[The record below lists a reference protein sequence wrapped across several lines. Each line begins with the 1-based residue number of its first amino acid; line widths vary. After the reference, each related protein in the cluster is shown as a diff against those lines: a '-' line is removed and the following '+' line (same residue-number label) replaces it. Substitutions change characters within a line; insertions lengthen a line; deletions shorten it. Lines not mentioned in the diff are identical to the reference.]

1 MAIKPFNSVAGF
13 SVGETPANIILANGR
28 ITTNGADFTANITAL
43 GVLTD
48 NLYYANGTPWD
59 LSDPGGANTAIQFND
74 DESFGGSAAFTFD
87 KDTANLDLTGNITV
101 STGIITGDGAGISN
115 IAAGNIIGLDLSSIS
130 NGTSNVDIAT
140 SGGNVTIGVGGVSD
154 VIVASATGANVTGT
168 LNISGT
174 STLTG
179 IVTVP
184 STSGAIDIALGTPTQ
199 GSLTSNALT
208 LTTAS
213 SVSNSIAQLNTV
225 LGKLVPSSPPPFPA
239 SQTLSVQS
247 LSTYRMTDFTQT
259 DNTGTGGKTIA
270 GGTSTSKVRRSST
283 YTTNAI
289 TNAGPGDAGTITLE
303 LNGADAGSRTLTTAL
318 DGNGTYSNLII
329 TNNVDYN
336 AVDSS
341 VAEGFWSVF
350 TADSAGSSIPAGW
363 NEVQITDSAASDT
376 NTPDWYYDS
385 SSPGTPQF
393 SAVTFTADA
402 TPTLEYSSTVPHYT
416 NATTWEVDFNV
427 NRLSGDM
434 YPTSDGFALGSSGG
448 AFGIPASR
456 TYAQASITTPLAQN
470 LYVASGSTAVSTT
483 SSIIAGFGSS
493 SSGPSISVTN
503 SYASGSQTFT
513 PSGTVLYKTGT
524 SSSSSRIEEANVYI
538 GSTIGS
544 GAGLASRIANPGST
558 DNPTFT
564 ASATLFDSENGPL
577 QTYDATVV
585 ADSLAHN
592 VTDYTTGFFPAGPDL
607 SAQGAS
613 QYFTFR
619 FVRTSV
625 SKFDV
630 KFSGTIAGLWIALP
644 GSDIDDT
651 SSSNGWLDMSTA
663 YAGSGIPGA
672 DIGAGGNGSDGC
684 ATGGTV
690 TTGSSVSNESTT
702 ATFGTVSSSATA
714 TNEIYVRIKLTSGQ
728 SVSALSLESASN

>member
-59 LSDPGGANTAIQFND
+59 LSNPGGSNTAIQFND
-74 DESFGGSAAFTFD
+74 DEAFGGSAAFTFD

-101 STGIITGDGAGISN
+101 STGIITGDGYGISN

-140 SGGNVTIGVGGVSD
+140 SGGNVTVGVAGNAA
-154 VIVASATGANVTGT
+154 IMTVTGT
-168 LNISGT
+168 GSNIAGTLNVS
-174 STLTG
+174 G

-184 STSGAIDIALGTPTQ
+184 SSTGAIDIALGTPTQ

-247 LSTYRMTDFTQT
+247 LTTYRMADFTQT
-259 DNTGTGGKTIA
+259 DNTGTGGKTVA
-270 GGTSTSKVRRSST
+270 GGTTVTNTRRSAS

-289 TNAGPGDAGTITLE
+289 TNAGPGDSGTITLE
-303 LNGADAGSRTLTTAL
+303 LNGVAAGARVLTTAL

-329 TNNVDYN
+329 TNNVDYSE
-336 AVDSS
+336 VDSN
-341 VAEGFWSVF
+341 VAAGFWSVF
-350 TADSAGSSIPAGW
+350 TSDSAGTVTEGW
-363 NEVQITDSAASDT
+363 NEVQITDSAASDS

-385 SSPGTPQF
+385 SSPGTPVF

-402 TPTLEYSSTVPHYT
+402 TPTLLYSSTVPHYT
-416 NATTWEVDFNV
+416 NATVWEVDFLV

-434 YPTSDGFALGSSGG
+434 YPTSDTFVTGSSGG
-448 AFGIPASR
+448 AFNSPGSV
-456 TYAQASITTPLAQN
+456 TYAGASVTTPLAKD
-470 LYVASGSTAVSTT
+470 LYVASGNATVSTT
-483 SSIIAGFGSS
+483 SSIISGFGSS
-493 SSGPSISVTN
+493 SSGPSASVTN
-503 SYASGSQTFT
+503 SYASGTQNFS

-524 SSSSSRIEEANVYI
+524 TSSSSRIEEANVYI

-544 GAGLASRIANPGST
+544 GSGLASRIANPGST

-585 ADSLAHN
+585 ADSLAYN
-592 VTDYTTGFFPAGPDL
+592 VTDYSTGFFPAGPDL

-619 FVRTSV
+619 FIRTSV

>member
-130 NGTSNVDIAT
+130 NGTSNVDIAA
-140 SGGNVTIGVGGVSD
+140 SDGNVTVGVAGNAG
-154 VIVASATGANVTGT
+154 ILTVTGT
-168 LNISGT
+168 GSNVAGTLNVS
-174 STLTG
+174 G

-184 STSGAIDIALGTPTQ
+184 SSTGAIDIALGTPTQ

-247 LSTYRMTDFTQT
+247 LSTYRMTNFTQT

-350 TADSAGSSIPAGW
+350 TSDSAGTVTEGW
-363 NEVQITDSAASDT
+363 NEVQITDSAASDS

-416 NATTWEVDFNV
+416 NATTWEIDFSI

-434 YPTSDGFALGSSGG
+434 YPTSDTFASGSSGG
-448 AFGIPASR
+448 AFSSPASR
-456 TYAQASITTPLAQN
+456 SYAQASITTPLAQN

-538 GSTIGS
+538 GSTIGT
-544 GAGLASRIANPGST
+544 GAGLAQRIINPGST
-558 DNPTFT
+558 NTPAFS
-564 ASATLFDSENGPL
+564 ASATVFDSETGTL
-577 QTYDATVV
+577 ETYDSTVV
-585 ADSLAHN
+585 ADVLSHDE
-592 VTDYTTGFFPAGPDL
+592 TDYSTGYLPVGPDL
-607 SAQGAS
+607 SASRSGT
-613 QYFTFR
+613 QYFTFK

-625 SKFDV
+625 SKFDI
-630 KFSGTIAGLWIALP
+630 KFSGTVAGLWVAVP
-644 GSDIDDT
+644 GSTIDAA
-651 SSSNGWLDMSTA
+651 SNQNGWVDMTVS
-663 YAGSGIPGA
+663 YAGSGVPGA
-672 DIGAGGNGSDGC
+672 NTGAGGNGSDGC
-684 ATGGTV
+684 ALGGV
-690 TTGSSVSNESTT
+690 VPTGSSQSNQAFT
-702 ATFGTVSSSATA
+702 ATFGTVSSSSTS
-714 TNEIYVRIKLTSGQ
+714 TNEIYVRIALTSGQ
-728 SVSALSLESASN
+728 TMTALTLESASN

>member
-59 LSDPGGANTAIQFND
+59 LSNPGGSNTAIQFND

-101 STGIITGDGAGISN
+101 STGIITGDGYGISN

-140 SGGNVTIGVGGVSD
+140 SGGNVTVGVAGNAA
-154 VIVASATGANVTGT
+154 IMTVTGT
-168 LNISGT
+168 GSNIAGTLNVS
-174 STLTG
+174 G

-184 STSGAIDIALGTPTQ
+184 SSTGAIDIALGTPTQ

-247 LSTYRMTDFTQT
+247 LTTYRMADFTQT
-259 DNTGTGGKTIA
+259 DNTGTGGKTVA
-270 GGTSTSKVRRSST
+270 GGTTVTNTRRSAS

-289 TNAGPGDAGTITLE
+289 TNAGPGDSGTITLE
-303 LNGADAGSRTLTTAL
+303 LNGVAAGARVLTTAL

-329 TNNVDYN
+329 TNNVDYSE
-336 AVDSS
+336 VDSN
-341 VAEGFWSVF
+341 VAAGFWSVF
-350 TADSAGSSIPAGW
+350 TSDSAGTVTEGW
-363 NEVQITDSAASDT
+363 NEVQITDSAASDS

-385 SSPGTPQF
+385 SSPGTPVF
-393 SAVTFTADA
+393 STVTFTADA
-402 TPTLEYSSTVPHYT
+402 TPTLLYSSTVPHYT
-416 NATTWEVDFNV
+416 NATVWEVDFLV

-434 YPTSDGFALGSSGG
+434 YPTSDTFVTGSSGG
-448 AFGIPASR
+448 AFNSPGSV
-456 TYAQASITTPLAQN
+456 TYAGASVTTPLAKD
-470 LYVASGSTAVSTT
+470 LYVASGNATVSTT
-483 SSIIAGFGSS
+483 SSIISGFGSS
-493 SSGPSISVTN
+493 SSGPSASVTN
-503 SYASGSQTFT
+503 SYASGTQNFS

-524 SSSSSRIEEANVYI
+524 TSSSSRIEEANVYI

-544 GAGLASRIANPGST
+544 GSGLASRIANPGST

-585 ADSLAHN
+585 ADSLAYN
-592 VTDYTTGFFPAGPDL
+592 VTDYSTGFFPAGPDL

-619 FVRTSV
+619 FIRTSV

>member
-59 LSDPGGANTAIQFND
+59 LSDPGGSNTAIQFND
-74 DESFGGSAAFTFD
+74 DEAFGGSAAFTFD

-101 STGIITGDGAGISN
+101 STGIITGDGYGISN

-140 SGGNVTIGVGGVSD
+140 SGGNVTVGVAGNAA
-154 VIVASATGANVTGT
+154 IMTVTGT
-168 LNISGT
+168 GSNIAGTLNVS
-174 STLTG
+174 G

-184 STSGAIDIALGTPTQ
+184 SSTGAIDIALGTPTQ

-225 LGKLVPSSPPPFPA
+225 LGKLVPASPTDFPG
-239 SQTLSVQS
+239 SYTLAVDS
-247 LSTYRMTDFTQT
+247 LSTYRMADFTQT
-259 DNTGTGGKTIA
+259 DNTGTGGKTVA
-270 GGTSTSKVRRSST
+270 GGTTVTNTRRSAS

-289 TNAGPGDAGTITLE
+289 TNAGPGDSGTITLE
-303 LNGADAGSRTLTTAL
+303 LNGVAAGARVLTTAL

-329 TNNVDYN
+329 TNNVDYSE
-336 AVDSS
+336 VDSN
-341 VAEGFWSVF
+341 VAAGFWSVF
-350 TADSAGSSIPAGW
+350 TSDSAGTVTEGW
-363 NEVQITDSAASDT
+363 NEVQITDSAASDS

-385 SSPGTPQF
+385 SSPGTPVF
-393 SAVTFTADA
+393 STVTFTADA
-402 TPTLEYSSTVPHYT
+402 TPTLLYSSTVPHYT
-416 NATTWEVDFNV
+416 NATVWEVDFLV

-434 YPTSDGFALGSSGG
+434 YPTSDTFVTGSSGG
-448 AFGIPASR
+448 AFNSPGSV
-456 TYAQASITTPLAQN
+456 TYAGASVTTPLAKD
-470 LYVASGSTAVSTT
+470 LYVASGNATVSTT
-483 SSIIAGFGSS
+483 SSIISGFGSS
-493 SSGPSISVTN
+493 SSGPSASVTN
-503 SYASGSQTFT
+503 SYASGTQNFS

-524 SSSSSRIEEANVYI
+524 TSSSSRIEEANVYI

-544 GAGLASRIANPGST
+544 GSGLASRIANPGST

-585 ADSLAHN
+585 ADSLAYN

-619 FVRTSV
+619 FIRTSV

>member
-1 MAIKPFNSVAGF
+1 MAIKAFNSVAGF
-13 SVGETPANIILANGR
+13 SVGETPANIILSNGY
-28 ITTNGADFTANITAL
+28 ITTNGATFTANIAAL

-48 NLYYANGTPWD
+48 NLYYANGVPWD
-59 LSDPGGANTAIQFND
+59 LQEPAGSNTEVQFNNAQN
-74 DESFGGSAAFTFD
+74 FGASSNFTFD
-87 KDTANLDLTGNITV
+87 TATANLGVTGNINLV
-101 STGIITGDGAGISN
+101 TGYYSGDGYGISN

-140 SGGNVTIGVGGVSD
+140 SGGNVTVGVAGNAA
-154 VIVASATGANVTGT
+154 IMTVTGT
-168 LNISGT
+168 GSNIAGTLNVS
-174 STLTG
+174 G

-199 GSLTSNALT
+199 GNLTSNALT

-213 SVSNSIAQLNTV
+213 SVSNSIAQLNQV
-225 LGKLVPSSPPPFPA
+225 LGKLVPSSPPAFPA

-259 DNTGTGGKTIA
+259 DNTGTGGKSVA
-270 GGTSTSKVRRSST
+270 GGTSVTKVRRSST

-289 TNAGPGDAGTITLE
+289 TNAGPGDSGLITLL
-303 LNGADAGSRTLTTAL
+303 LNGVSSGSRALTTSL

-336 AVDSS
+336 AVDSN
-341 VAEGFWSVF
+341 VAAGFWSVF

-363 NEVQITDSAASDT
+363 NEVQITDSVAGNT
-376 NTPDWYYDS
+376 GTPDWYYDS

-402 TPTLEYSSTVPHYT
+402 TPTLLYSSTVPHYT
-416 NATTWEVDFNV
+416 NATVWEVDFNV

-434 YPTSDGFALGSSGG
+434 YPTSDTFATGSSGG
-448 AFGIPASR
+448 AFSSPASR
-456 TYAQASITTPLAQN
+456 SYTQASITTPLLQN
-470 LYVASGSTAVSTT
+470 LYVASGNASVSTT
-483 SSIIAGFGSS
+483 ASVISGFGSS
-493 SSGPSISVTN
+493 AGSPSVLVTN
-503 SYASGSQTFT
+503 SYASGVQTLS
-513 PSGTVLYKTGT
+513 PGATVLYKTGT
-524 SSSSSRIEEANVYI
+524 SSSASRIEEANVYI
-538 GSTIGS
+538 GSSIGTGS
-544 GAGLASRIANPGST
+544 GLASRIANPGST
-558 DNPTFT
+558 DTPSFS
-564 ASATLFDSENGPL
+564 ASATLFDSQNGPL

-585 ADSLAHN
+585 ADSLAHST
-592 VTDYTTGFFPAGPDL
+592 TDYSTGFLPAGPDL
-607 SAQGAS
+607 TGQGAS

-619 FVRTSV
+619 FIRTSV

-630 KFSGTIAGLWIALP
+630 KFTGTIAGMWIGLP
-644 GSDIDDT
+644 GSTID
-651 SSSNGWLDMSTA
+651 SSSSLNGWVNMSTA
-663 YAGSGIPGA
+663 YAGSGAPGA
-672 DIGAGGNGSDGC
+672 NTGAGGNGSDGC
-684 ATGGTV
+684 SLGGTV

-702 ATFGTVSSSATA
+702 ATFGTVSSSSTA